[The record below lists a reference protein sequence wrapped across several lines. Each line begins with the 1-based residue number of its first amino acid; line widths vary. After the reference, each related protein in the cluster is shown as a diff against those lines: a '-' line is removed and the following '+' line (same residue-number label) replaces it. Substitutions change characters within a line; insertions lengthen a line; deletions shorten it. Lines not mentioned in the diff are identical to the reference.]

1 MSNRFHSKFHRAN
14 HHTYPNASNPD
25 AGHDPIASYDNPF
38 RGDFVLTGALSAVVP
53 STSAYAAAFIGGNVG
68 IGTATPNVALTVI
81 GSISAMGNLTI
92 GPNNSSIN
100 TSNIIGANNLAGG
113 QYATAIG
120 NSNIA
125 NGYYSST
132 LGGRANSA
140 LSAYSTVVNGR
151 ENIASGYHSF
161 IGGGI
166 LNNTNLQPNTFIFGS
181 NLTASKANFTYVNN
195 LSSQVSISTNIL
207 SANNASVYANTNFEA
222 LRITQM
228 GTGDSFRVDD
238 QANDSSPFI
247 IDNSGN
253 VVIGGLTPTSNN
265 ILTING
271 NISSYGNIIVN
282 GGNSI
287 AWNSNYTNVN
297 KLSANWNNVYATFAQ
312 QSADNLYINKLV
324 HDNYQSWNPGEAAL
338 EGVAAYTSVS
348 NLSSGWQQ
356 GYTGY
361 TIISTW
367 GGNTPANS
375 SVYLNVNKL
384 SANWN
389 SVYSNV
395 LTLSSNWNQTY
406 TYVNRVTAFA
416 TPLPVISGS
425 VRNIVVGTRGA
436 VSLINP
442 TVIIDAPTYPL
453 GSNNRQATAIPVV
466 DGSGNLLSIKITDAG
481 FGYTTHPRVYV
492 YNNGVLDIGYNA
504 YGMADIRATFSAKA
518 RESVNNIGIL
528 YDDGSL
534 YMSGYGTLGSVPNGY
549 SIATAINY
557 LTPTTCS
564 LSLPS
569 YRPVEMWRSSYNTYV
584 LDSLGNLHAAGSNSV
599 NQLGLGKAFDSLA
612 YSSKLDKITFTTNLS
627 TQIIK
632 FASTPLPTD
641 VTTNASSEKIHCI
654 ALATDGTI
662 YTWGFNTNG
671 QCGLNNLSVVY
682 SPSAVNYTP
691 QYCAGSTKAISAYP
705 AFNYKANS
713 GTVTTPSLMFKDV
726 YAGSIISFVLKN
738 DGTAY
743 GAGWNGNGALANG
756 ITIGG
761 TTQATFAPVLSGLYD
776 KMLYG
781 INRIY
786 VADNGNLGGSPL
798 ATTYFLLNDGSLWAS
813 GNGASGELGL
823 GTTVKSLN
831 YASKITIP
839 DTNPVTLFQASYSAG
854 LKGSAIAYT
863 SGNKLYSWGYND
875 QGQLSNGTSSTTG
888 QFSPS
893 SVIFT
898 VTEGYTTGNP
908 LNDCT
913 VVEIIMCG
921 SSSAL
926 LLSDGSVWTAGDNT
940 DNQGAGAQ
948 SSTVANVT
956 SFTKVRLPYN
966 EKAARISYNGRGY
979 KYQYTL
985 VIITQSGKV
994 YGCGTNANGE
1004 LGLGNTNGY
1013 YYLPTRIY
1021 NI

>member
-68 IGTATPNVALTVI
+68 IGTAMPNVALTVI
-81 GSISAMGNLTI
+81 GSISATGNLTI
-92 GPNNSSIN
+92 GPNNSGID
-100 TSNIIGANNLAGG
+100 TSNIIGANNIAGG

-161 IGGGI
+161 IAGGI

-181 NLTASKANFTYVNN
+181 NLTASQANFTYVNN
-195 LSSQVSISTNIL
+195 LSSQISISTNIL
-207 SANNASVYANTNFEA
+207 SANNALVYANTNFEA
-222 LRITQM
+222 LRVTQT
-228 GTGDSFRVDD
+228 GTGNSFRVDD
-238 QANDSSPFI
+238 QDNDSSPFI

-253 VVIGGLTPTSNN
+253 VVIGGLTPTINN

-282 GGNSI
+282 GGNNT
-287 AWNSNYTNVN
+287 AWNSNYTIVN
-297 KLSANWNNVYATFAQ
+297 NLSTNWNNVYAKFAQ
-312 QSADNLYINKLV
+312 QSADNLKINQLV
-324 HDNYQSWNPGEAAL
+324 YDNYQSWNPSEATA
-338 EGVAAYTSVS
+338 EGVMAYTSVL

-356 GYTGY
+356 AYTGY
-361 TIISTW
+361 SIISTW

-389 SVYSNV
+389 SVYSDV

-406 TYVNRVTAFA
+406 TYVNNVTASTA
-416 TPLPVISGS
+416 SLPVISGS
-425 VRNIVVGTRGA
+425 VRNIVVGTNGSPLVNA
-436 VSLINP
+436 
-442 TVIIDAPTYPL
+442 TVTIDAPTYPL
-453 GSNNRQATAIPVV
+453 GSNNRQATAIPIV
-466 DGSGNLLSIKITDAG
+466 DGSGNLLSIKITNAG

-492 YNNGVLDIGYNA
+492 YNNGVLDTGYNA
-504 YGMADIRATFSAKA
+504 YGMADVRATFSAKA
-518 RESVNNIGIL
+518 RESVNNVGIL

-549 SIATAINY
+549 SVTTAINY
-557 LTPTTCS
+557 LNPTTCS

-584 LDSLGNLHAAGSNSV
+584 LDSLGNLHAAGSNAV
-599 NQLGLGKAFDSLA
+599 NQLGLGKAFDSLD

-632 FASTPLPTD
+632 FASTPVPAA
-641 VTTNASSEKIHCI
+641 VTTGDSSQNIHCI

-662 YTWGFNTNG
+662 YTWGLNTNG
-671 QCGLNNLSVVY
+671 ECGLNNTSVVF
-682 SPSAVNYTP
+682 SPSAVNYTQ

-713 GTVTTPSLMFKDV
+713 GTITTPSLMFKDV
-726 YAGSIISFVLKN
+726 YAGSITSFVLKN

-743 GAGWNGNGALANG
+743 GAGWNGSGALANG
-756 ITIGG
+756 MTIGN
-761 TTQATFAPVLSGLYD
+761 TNQTTFAPVLSGLYD

-786 VADNGNLGGSPL
+786 IADNGNIGGSPQ

-823 GTTVKSLN
+823 GTTIKSLN

-839 DTNPVTLFQASYSAG
+839 DASPVTLFQACYYQT

-863 SGNKLYSWGYND
+863 SLNNLYSWGYND
-875 QGQLSNGTSSTTG
+875 NGQLGNGTSSTTG
-888 QFSPS
+888 QFSPA
-893 SVIFT
+893 SVVFT
-898 VTEGYTTGNP
+898 DTEGYTLGNP

-921 SSSAL
+921 GLSGL

-940 DNQGAGAQ
+940 NNQGAAGQ
-948 SSTVANVT
+948 SSTVADVK

-966 EKAARISYNGRGY
+966 EKAAKISFNGRGY
-979 KYQYTL
+979 GASWTL
-985 VIITQSGKV
+985 VIVTQSGKV
-994 YGCGTNANGE
+994 YGCGTNGNGQ